1 MQKVYLYTI
10 TYKTGKIN
18 ERIGYL
24 QDRHGVCGGF
34 IFQEEGTR
42 RYLTNAPL
50 MEGVFRGASVWFLE
64 PNLEGAKKVFEKKA
78 YEMQKTYLD
87 KFLLAEERSLPWNKE

>member
-50 MEGVFRGASVWFLE
+50 I
-64 PNLEGAKKVFEKKA
+64 
-78 YEMQKTYLD
+78 
-87 KFLLAEERSLPWNKE
+87 